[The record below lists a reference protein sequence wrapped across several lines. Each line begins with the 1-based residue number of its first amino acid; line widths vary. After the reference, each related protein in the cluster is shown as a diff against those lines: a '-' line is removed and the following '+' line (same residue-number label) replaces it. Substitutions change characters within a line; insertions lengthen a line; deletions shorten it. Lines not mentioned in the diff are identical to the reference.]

1 MPDVADP
8 RAALD
13 AIATAAGGAGPSR
26 RGGPLSAFSI
36 AGGARAWL
44 VREGS
49 VDVFFEPAEGR
60 GPRRHV
66 CRVEAGNAL
75 LALPALEG
83 EGGVRAV
90 PGPETALIE
99 VELARLLPLA
109 GDAAIGGAVVSLV
122 EGWLQALA
130 AALSEDRLPPRTSR
144 APVEEAAVA
153 GEGEWLVARR
163 GVRWVGVRAGEL
175 LPYGEPGVAPFG
187 AGATAPLC
195 AGFWLKVARDAE
207 LEWLGT
213 AEVAGR
219 PGGLPNALASFGRS
233 VVELLERRQARA
245 AVEARARL
253 LRRASSVR
261 ALRSE
266 AEERLASVLGTSLP
280 VASADDDALAVACRL
295 VAEAGGVAIR
305 PAPAGAPE
313 PRSLAAIAADSG
325 VRAREVLLRDG
336 WWTRDGGPVLAFAKD
351 DRRPVA
357 ILPDGPGRHV
367 LVDPVRGTRTRV
379 DAAVAATLEPQ
390 AHVLYRAL
398 PPGTPGRRALLR
410 FLGFGSG
417 PDLGRLFGL
426 GAVAGA
432 LALLTP
438 IGTGL
443 LFGSVIP
450 SDSRS
455 QLAYLVA
462 ALVAAGFAVAGLQ
475 VVQSFA
481 QLRISGRAGGAVQA
495 GLVDRLL
502 ALPPS
507 FFRRFATGD
516 LANRALAVGFV
527 QERLTGAASM
537 SVLSALFGLF
547 NVGLLFWY
555 SPRLTWFA
563 LLPVALAVVVA
574 AILFRLLMHHQVAL
588 YEVAGRIQGLTLQL
602 TEGIAKL
609 RVAGAEERAFNRW
622 ARAFAEQK
630 RLDLGVRKV
639 LAGVVVLGAG
649 LPPLATGFVFAFVG
663 LSTDRSL
670 TGLSLGTF
678 VAFLAAL
685 GAVVSSLTMTLS
697 LLFPVLDVVPV
708 WKRSRPILET
718 PPEPSSRR
726 ADPGELSGAVEVSRV
741 SFRYHA
747 DGPLV
752 LEDVSFRAEPGE
764 FVALVGPSGSGKSTL
779 YRMLLGFESP
789 EAGAVLYDGL
799 DLAGLDLAAVRRQLG
814 AVLQNSQLLNGTVYD
829 NIAGTS
835 RMTMD
840 EAMEAARLCGLE
852 DDVKAM
858 PMGLHTMVGVGG
870 AGLSGGQR
878 QRILIARAIARR
890 PRILLFD
897 EATSALDNHAQ
908 AVVSRTLEQL
918 RATRIVIAH
927 RLSTIRNADRIVVLV
942 NGRVA
947 EAGTFDELM
956 ASGREFASLARR
968 QIA

>member
-1 MPDVADP
+1 MPDAADP

-13 AIATAAGGAGPSR
+13 AIATAAGGAGPAP
-26 RGGPLSAFSI
+26 RGGPGSAFPI
-36 AGGARAWL
+36 EAGTRAWL
-44 VREGS
+44 VREGC
-49 VDVFFEPAEGR
+49 VDVFFEPAAGG

-66 CRVEAGNAL
+66 CRVEAGSAL
-75 LALPALEG
+75 LGLPAL
-83 EGGVRAV
+83 GGDESVRAV
-90 PGPETALIE
+90 PVPGTTLID
-99 VELARLLPLA
+99 VELARLLALA
-109 GDAAIGGAVVSLV
+109 SDEAFGPAVAALV
-122 EGWLQALA
+122 EGWLHSLA
-130 AALSEDRLPPRTSR
+130 AGLSEDRLPPRTSR
-144 APVEEAAVA
+144 TPAEEPAVA
-153 GEGEWLVARR
+153 GEGQWLVARR
-163 GVRWVGVRAGEL
+163 DARWVVVRAGEL
-175 LPYGEPGVAPFG
+175 LPYGEPAVTPFG
-187 AGATAPLC
+187 PGATAPVC

-207 LEWLGT
+207 LEWLST
-213 AEVAGR
+213 AQVAAR
-219 PGGLPNALASFGRS
+219 MGGLPDALASFGRA

-245 AVEARARL
+245 AEEARARL

-266 AEERLASVLGTSLP
+266 AEDQLASVLGTRLP
-280 VASADDDALAVACRL
+280 TASAAEDALAVACRL
-295 VAEAGGVAIR
+295 VAGAAGVTIR

-313 PRSLAAIAADSG
+313 PRTLAVIAADSG
-325 VRAREVLLRDG
+325 VRVREVLLRDG
-336 WWTRDGGPVLAFAKD
+336 WWKRDGGPVLAFAKD

-357 ILPDGPGRHV
+357 ILPEDPGRHV
-367 LVDPVRGTRTRV
+367 LVDPARGARSRV
-379 DAAVAATLEPQ
+379 DAGVAATLEPQ
-390 AHVLYRAL
+390 AYVFYRPL

-417 PDLGRLFGL
+417 PDLSRLFVL
-426 GAVAGA
+426 GAVAGV

-495 GLVDRLL
+495 GLMDRLL

-527 QERLTGAASM
+527 QDRLAGAASM

-555 SPRLTWFA
+555 SARLTLFA
-563 LLPVALAVVVA
+563 MLPIGLAVVVA
-574 AILFRLLMHHQVAL
+574 AVLFRLLMRHQVPL

-639 LAGVVVLGAG
+639 LAGVVVLGAV
-649 LPPLATGFVFAFVG
+649 LPPLASGFVFASVG
-663 LSTDRSL
+663 LSADRSL
-670 TGLSLGTF
+670 AGLSLGSF

-741 SFRYHA
+741 RFRYHA

-752 LEDVSFRAEPGE
+752 LDDVSFRAEPGE

-852 DDVKAM
+852 DDVRAM

-897 EATSALDNHAQ
+897 EATSALDNHTQ

-942 NGRVA
+942 DGRVV
-947 EAGTFDELM
+947 EEGTFDELM
-956 ASGREFASLARR
+956 ASGREFASLALR